1 MAVRLVLY
9 ISLGLHEILRATD
22 QILRT
27 PHSFLFKIQV
37 LKQLKQNVTYFVCIR
52 YWTVVSPSAGKTENF
67 KTNT

>member
-9 ISLGLHEILRATD
+9 ISLGLHEILRAMD

-52 YWTVVSPSAGKTENF
+52 Y
-67 KTNT
+67 